1 MKYFSK
7 VFFILSLAFCFSSC
21 NDIIEPANLDT
32 NEVPVR
38 IAFSMAGRAPLTKSK
53 VSGEETKVTV
63 MQLVCFDANGQYL
76 GIRNAE
82 VSNDN
87 PTASGFYDSGI
98 IKGTVPQG
106 TARIHFIAN
115 RGLSIPLS
123 HSNGTSESE
132 VMNSAELSTAYNDAD
147 HQKVCYWGYHKEA
160 DANAMSEWLK
170 PAEGSGHIVY
180 MIRDRARV
188 VLTYDPTGAPTPV
201 TKIEWLIHNG
211 RERGYLAPAKEN
223 WSNTGYYGNSS
234 IAGHTSD
241 IISTAAMH
249 EYENCPRYSLWT
261 SETENDVNNF
271 DVAYQSTGTYTP
283 KPQFLFEDDNE
294 DIDDLKVILRVTYT
308 VSGSPKT
315 VYHVLRLNQKDETDP
330 DKPAV
335 LYDIV
340 RNNTYYIDCKLLSP
354 DVASYETL
362 QAAIEGEEFVNA
374 EVEVDRTIPDIN
386 NNQYTLQIK
395 LKNEGTSIVLS
406 SEGEHTMDFVYRLVS
421 DVSQTGSTD
430 PNDFE
435 VYWEKS
441 QDFCSQSLPVTY
453 NQVTKQFTITAT
465 VLEGKLTNRLQ
476 DQWIVVR
483 NKTSNLK
490 RYIHVYVID
499 QFRYKLYPTLTLVD
513 ATNKIYK
520 LNFQLPPIEH
530 TQFLP
535 DGSGD
540 PNELI
545 YPESLYPIDIKF
557 TTNTLNAYNNTQS
570 GTNYGLFGV
579 SVESTAGLV
588 TSENF
593 EDDYDEPVSST
604 STADMSHWYFQQGGN
619 FWDFWYTYQLKTYP
633 TAGQVEIYFKD
644 VRDNIKYAT
653 VEDVGLFLYVEYFG
667 KNYSVPL
674 RGINLDQTAATIAV
688 NETLQLTA
696 TVTPPSAVTWS
707 SSDPAV
713 ATVDGNGLVTAV
725 SVGIATITATAGGIS
740 ATCEITV
747 DNSRTVTITPSDST
761 SASEGDVT
769 ITFARGSGNND
780 PDFSSYFGK
789 YLYRGNTATITV
801 PSGKTIT
808 KVVISEYNSASY
820 SGNFDAST
828 GQCLFDNSTYKATWT
843 AASATSQVVL
853 TSQGGGYYGDNDIDC
868 LSFEVTYE

>member
-1 MKYFSK
+1 
-7 VFFILSLAFCFSSC
+7 
-21 NDIIEPANLDT
+21 
-32 NEVPVR
+32 
-38 IAFSMAGRAPLTKSK
+38 MAGRAPLTKSK

-76 GIRNAE
+76 GIRDAG
-82 VSNDN
+82 VTSNG
-87 PTASGFYDSGI
+87 ASGTFYDTGVI
-98 IKGTVPQG
+98 TGTVPQG

-147 HQKVCYWGYHKEA
+147 HQKVCYWGYHKEDNA
-160 DANAMSEWLK
+160 SAMSAWLK
-170 PAEGSGHIVY
+170 PAAGTNNIVY

-211 RERGYLAPAKEN
+211 RERGYLAPAENN

-330 DKPAV
+330 DKPAM

-421 DVSQTGSTD
+421 DVNQTGSTD

-453 NQVTKQFTITAT
+453 NPVTKQFTITAT

-476 DQWIVVR
+476 DQWIVVK

-545 YPESLYPIDIKF
+545 YPESLYPIDVKF

-579 SVESTAGLV
+579 SVESTSGLV

-593 EDDYDEPVSST
+593 EDDYDEPISST
-604 STADMSHWYFQQGGN
+604 STADMIHWYFQQGGN

-633 TAGQVEIYFKD
+633 TNGQVEIYFKD

-653 VEDVGLFLYVEYFG
+653 VEDVGLFLFVQYFG
-667 KNYSVPL
+667 KNYSVYVKVPVT
-674 RGINLDQTAATIAV
+674 GVSLDKTSANV
-688 NETLQLTA
+688 VPGGTLQLTA
-696 TVTPPSAVTWS
+696 TVSPSDANNKAVTWE
-707 SSDPAV
+707 SSDTSV
-713 ATVDGNGLVTAV
+713 ATVSDSGVVTVA
-725 SVGIATITATAGGIS
+725 SNATPGRSATITVKTNDGEYTASCVVS
-740 ATCEITV
+740 AV
-747 DNSRTVTITPSDST
+747 RKVTKT
-761 SASEGDVT
+761 G
-769 ITFARGSGNND
+769 
-780 PDFSSYFGK
+780 
-789 YLYRGNTATITV
+789 TATIT
-801 PSGKTIT
+801 TR
-808 KVVISEYNSASY
+808 N
-820 SGNFDAST
+820 GNGYFA
-828 GQCLFDNSTYKATWT
+828 NWNNN
-843 AASATSQVVL
+843 AASSTQNGITVSVTNVSNRNNTYLEIGYRTGGTNYNGTIAISSSTIEDFVVTGVSFNYTAYNYAQGTVTSNPA
-853 TSQGGGYYGDNDIDC
+853 G
-868 LSFEVTYE
+868 TYIGPGNNQIVGTWSGSSSSPTFTMQSRNSSGTRYWNRVSSMEITYTYTDYE

>member
-1 MKYFSK
+1 M
-7 VFFILSLAFCFSSC
+7 
-21 NDIIEPANLDT
+21 PQ
-32 NEVPVR
+32 
-38 IAFSMAGRAPLTKSK
+38 TKSK

-63 MQLVCFDANGQYL
+63 MQFVCFDANGQYL

-123 HSNGTSESE
+123 HSNGTSESV
-132 VMNSAELSTAYNDAD
+132 VMNSVELSTAYNDAD
-147 HQKVCYWGYHKEA
+147 HQKVCYWGYHKENNA
-160 DANAMSEWLK
+160 DAMSAWLK
-170 PAEGSGHIVY
+170 PAEGSNHTVY

-211 RERGYLAPAKEN
+211 RERGYLAPAEEN
-223 WSNTGYYGNSS
+223 WSNTGYYGNST
-234 IAGHTSD
+234 IEGHTSD
-241 IISTAAMH
+241 IISTAKMH
-249 EYENCPRYSLWT
+249 EYENCPRYSLWR
-261 SETENDVNNF
+261 SEEDNDDDHF
-271 DVAYQSTGTYTP
+271 DVAYQSTDTYTP

-315 VYHVLRLNQKDETDP
+315 VYHVLRLNQKDDDP

-374 EVEVDRTIPDIN
+374 EVEVDRSIPDIN
-386 NNQYTLQIK
+386 DDQYTLQIK

-406 SEGEHTMDFVYRLVS
+406 REGEHTMDFVYRLVS
-421 DVSQTGSTD
+421 DVNQTGSTD
-430 PNDFE
+430 PKDFE

-441 QDFCSQSLPVTY
+441 QTFCADSLPVTY
-453 NQVTKQFTITAT
+453 NSTTKQFTITAT
-465 VLEGKLTNRLQ
+465 VLEEKLNNRLQ
-476 DQWIVVR
+476 DQWIVVK
-483 NKTSNLK
+483 NKKSNLK

-499 QFRYKLYPTLTLVD
+499 QFRYKLYPELTLVD

-588 TSENF
+588 TEENF
-593 EDDYDEPVSST
+593 EDNYDKPVSSIDT
-604 STADMSHWYFQQGGN
+604 DDMSHWYFQQGGN

-633 TAGQVEIYFKD
+633 TDGQVEIYFKD

-696 TVTPPSAVTWS
+696 TVTPTSPVTWS
-707 SSDPAV
+707 SSNPDV
-713 ATVDGNGLVTAV
+713 ATVDENGLVTAV
-725 SVGIATITATAGGIS
+725 SKGTATITASAGGLS
-740 ATCEITV
+740 ATCEIMV
-747 DNSRTVTITPSDST
+747 DNSRTVTVTPANNE
-761 SASEGDVT
+761 SASEGYVT
-769 ITFARGSGNND
+769 ITFARGSGTRN
-780 PDFSSYFGK
+780 PEYWSSFGVG
-789 YLYRGNTATITV
+789 LYQGNTATVSVAAGHHIT
-801 PSGKTIT
+801 SI
-808 KVVISEYNSASY
+808 VVTQHASY
-820 SGNFDAST
+820 SNRLTANNGSISALSNNT
-828 GQCLFDNSTYKATWT
+828 QTWT
-843 AASATSQVVL
+843 AGNNTTTSVVL
-853 TSQGGGYYGDNDIDC
+853 TSSYGEADC

>member
-7 VFFILSLAFCFSSC
+7 VLFILSLAFCFSSC

-38 IAFSMAGRAPLTKSK
+38 ISFSMAGRMPETKSK
-53 VSGEETKVTV
+53 VSGEEEVVKT

-76 GIRNAE
+76 GIRDAG
-82 VSNDN
+82 VTSNG
-87 PTASGFYDSGI
+87 ASGSFYDTGVI
-98 IKGTVPQG
+98 TGTVPQG
-106 TARIHFIAN
+106 TSRIHFIAN

-123 HSNGTSESE
+123 HSNGTSESV
-132 VMNSAELSTAYNDAD
+132 VMNSPELSTAYNDAD
-147 HQKVCYWGYHKEA
+147 HQKVCYWGYHKEDNA
-160 DANAMSEWLK
+160 GAMSTWLK
-170 PAEGSGHIVY
+170 PAAGTNNIVY

-211 RERGYLAPAKEN
+211 RERGYLAPAEEN
-223 WSNTGYYGNSS
+223 WSNTGYYGNST
-234 IAGHTSD
+234 IEGHTSD
-241 IISTAAMH
+241 IISTAKMH

-261 SETENDVNNF
+261 SETENDENNF

-421 DVSQTGSTD
+421 DVNQTGSTD

-441 QDFCSQSLPVTY
+441 QTFCEESLPVTY
-453 NQVTKQFTITAT
+453 NPLTKQFTITAT
-465 VLEGKLTNRLQ
+465 VKEGQLTDHLQ
-476 DQWIVVR
+476 DQWIVVK

-499 QFRYKLYPTLTLVD
+499 QFRYKLYPELTLVD

-545 YPESLYPIDIKF
+545 YPESLYPIDVKF

-579 SVESTAGLV
+579 SVESTSGLV

-593 EDDYDEPVSST
+593 EADYDEPISST

-633 TAGQVEIYFKD
+633 TNGQVEIYFKD

-713 ATVDGNGLVTAV
+713 AAVNESGLVTAV
-725 SVGIATITATAGGIS
+725 SKGTATITASAGGLS

-747 DNSRTVTITPSDST
+747 DNSRTVTVTPTNST
-761 SASEGDVT
+761 SASSGDVT
-769 ITFARGSGNND
+769 ITFARGSGTRNPGYWD
-780 PDFSSYFGK
+780 SFGVG
-789 YLYRGNTATITV
+789 LYQGNTATVSVDAGHHIT
-801 PSGKTIT
+801 SI
-808 KVVISEYNSASY
+808 VVTQHASY
-820 SGNFDAST
+820 SNRLTANT
-828 GQCLFDNSTYKATWT
+828 GSISALTNNTQTWT
-843 AASATSQVVL
+843 AGNNTTTSVVL
-853 TSQGGGYYGDNDIDC
+853 TSAEGEADC
-868 LSFEVTYE
+868 LSFVVTYE